1 MVKLATKLDPSR
13 AQLQLKVTLRD
24 IRPAIWRRLI
34 VPANIKLP
42 MFHAVLQ
49 HAFDWTD
56 SHLHAFRIYND
67 SYEAYDPEL
76 WDDWPGGPE
85 KHDESK
91 FRLCDLVHAKGDR
104 LRYLY
109 DFGDSWEHDV
119 RVEKVLPAT
128 RPASISCPAGER
140 AAPPEDCGGVP
151 GYDNLV
157 EAMANPS
164 HPERRSL
171 LEWLGDPY
179 DPEAISLEA
188 IAARLK
194 NVRI

>member
-1 MVKLATKLDPSR
+1 MVKLATKLDPAR

-42 MFHAVLQ
+42 VFHAVLQ

-56 SHLHAFRIYND
+56 SHLHAFRIGDD

-91 FRLCDLVHAKGDR
+91 FRLNDLLHAKGDR

-119 RVEKVLPAT
+119 RVEK
-128 RPASISCPAGER
+128 G
-140 AAPPEDCGGVP
+140 
-151 GYDNLV
+151 
-157 EAMANPS
+157 
-164 HPERRSL
+164 
-171 LEWLGDPY
+171 
-179 DPEAISLEA
+179 
-188 IAARLK
+188 AARGSTCLHK
-194 NVRI
+194 LSGRRASGSSGRLRRRARLLQSRGSVGQPRSS